1 MIQRG
6 HILEYKSVKLFA
18 DFALLHMLQHSTSA
32 EVVHEKWVKDEVY
45 VDEIQSF

>member
-32 EVVHEKWVKDEVY
+32 EVKY
-45 VDEIQSF
+45 VPRYGKLVAIARRL